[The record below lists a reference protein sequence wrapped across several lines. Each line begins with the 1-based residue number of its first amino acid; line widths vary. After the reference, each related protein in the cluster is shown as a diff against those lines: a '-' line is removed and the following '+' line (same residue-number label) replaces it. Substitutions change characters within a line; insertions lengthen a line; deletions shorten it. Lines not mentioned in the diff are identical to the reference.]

1 MTEQVTFYV
10 PKKLRDEIV
19 NALLPLGYTPPRN
32 NESWHR
38 TQKVKAR
45 KQRNLARLR
54 ANELAAAE
62 MCAALEKCVS
72 VFREMAEAGDYPR
85 PLMNNGGW
93 KFVTDAISAF
103 RSPVVTEPQSPQ
115 VSDSGLSH
123 V

>member
-38 TQKVKAR
+38 TQKVKGR
-45 KQRNLARLR
+45 KKRHLARLR

-62 MCAALEKCVS
+62 MCAALERCAS
-72 VFREMAEAGDYPR
+72 VFMEMAQAGNYPP

-103 RSPVVTEPQSPQ
+103 RSPVVTSP
-115 VSDSGLSH
+115 SNEEASA
-123 V
+123 